1 MDRPSSADG
10 DPFLVEQTTSNGLT
24 VTIKAYRPRGPEA
37 EQVRQQ
43 QLAVVVK
50 LLKRAAA
57 ERRATRSSG
66 PED

>member
-1 MDRPSSADG
+1 MDRPPSADG

-24 VTIKAYRPRGPEA
+24 VTIKAYRPRASDA
-37 EQVRQQ
+37 EQIRQQ
-43 QLAVVVK
+43 QLAVAVK

-57 ERRATRSSG
+57 ERRATRSSE